1 LNVNA
6 RIGPRMSLA
15 VVGLFVELSVPKIRF
30 YDNGDEYRRGWA
42 GIDG

>member
-1 LNVNA
+1 
-6 RIGPRMSLA
+6 MSLA